1 MHCYNVHSPAQ
12 QGSGTTPS
20 CHAAFET
27 PEANYHGRRQM
38 RCNSWPTRMLG
49 LAAISAV
56 IAGCGSS
63 AGVGG
68 GAATSGASSAPTDNF
83 TKVTLGTVSNLMH
96 VEEFVAAQEGFYA
109 ENGLDVKVKVF
120 ASGSDITK
128 ALQAGTIE
136 FGTASTTSVPSAR
149 AAGVLLKS
157 LTGGMN
163 DATSATYDGP
173 LGIVGR
179 KDRGITDQPSS
190 LKGKRIGTLTGSTT
204 TQYLDLFLAKN
215 GMTADDVTIVNLQV
229 PDHPVSLKQGDVDA
243 VASWE
248 PYVSQEIRELG
259 SNAVTVSRGEGLL
272 GYVMGLGA
280 LDSTLKN
287 KRDVVLKFVAAMAQ
301 GDAFIRKN
309 PEKAAQDAA
318 AYLSGLDVKEATT
331 AIKDHLK
338 WDPRISACTQAA
350 MLKESNRMFESEKI
364 KTAVPLVDL
373 IDASLIGQV
382 EKEHPEWF
390 ADLPPIPPGSCTK

>member
-1 MHCYNVHSPAQ
+1 M
-12 QGSGTTPS
+12 
-20 CHAAFET
+20 
-27 PEANYHGRRQM
+27 RR
-38 RCNSWPTRMLG
+38 NSWPTRMLG
-49 LAAISAV
+49 LVAIAAV

-63 AGVGG
+63 AGETT
-68 GAATSGASSAPTDNF
+68 TSGASSAPTDNF
-83 TKVTLGTVSNLMH
+83 TTVTLGTVSNLMH

-149 AAGVLLKS
+149 SAGVLLKS

-163 DATSATYDGP
+163 DATSSTYDGP

-179 KDRGITDQPSS
+179 ADRGITDQASS
-190 LKGKRIGTLTGSTT
+190 LKGKKIGTLTGSTT
-204 TQYLDLFLAKN
+204 TEYLDLFLAKN
-215 GMTADDVTIVNLQV
+215 GMTAKDVTIVNLQV

-259 SNAVTVSRGEGLL
+259 SNAVTVSRGDGLL

-287 KRDVVLKFVAAMAQ
+287 KRDVTLKFVAAMAQ

-309 PEKAAQDAA
+309 PEKAAQDAST
-318 AYLSGLDVKEATT
+318 YLSGLDLKDATA

-338 WDPRISACTQAA
+338 WDPRISACTEAA
-350 MLKESNRMFESEKI
+350 MSTESDRMLKSGKI
-364 KTAVPLVDL
+364 KTAVPLADL

-382 EKEHPEWF
+382 QKVHPEWF
-390 ADLPPIPPGSCTK
+390 ADLPPMPTSC